1 MFEFKNSEMFGQL
14 AKSAKFS
21 KLRHNTIP
29 RARQNLLSHGN
40 CYVSVCLSLVK
51 CLSSGPGSI
60 KFHKL
65 FELLVLL
72 VLILLVSE

>member
-40 CYVSVCLSLVK
+40 CYVSVCLSL
-51 CLSSGPGSI
+51 CFSSGPGSI